1 MIQNLK
7 VDIVYY
13 KMETDFEMEFNLG
26 GCCRMRLLTDKANEK
41 RTYLNMLSRAVQ
53 RSRVIISCGSL
64 FTQNGIIDITAHSI
78 GKGLETVNKSEY
90 GIKSND
96 EIQIINGSIPLV
108 TPDGIF
114 GGCIIESGPQTII
127 LLSES
132 KSVRKTI
139 MKNLIHPY
147 IEDISVLQPK
157 PTETQNQEIEV
168 AEQSDEETPETE
180 VSEEQ
185 NDEIGET
192 DGEKEETVEEKEE
205 TEQESETS
213 FSSEHNIEFV
223 MFDDTEDTQDIPD
236 EIAVENTGLVI
247 EPSNVKYSKKS
258 YYDLEYSNSQADED
272 FYFEDKEDIVTKK
285 DYKLPIIII
294 SILLVL
300 VLAVL
305 AFCLLYIPITN
316 KINISE
322 YIKQIFKVNGNV
334 PRRF

>member
-1 MIQNLK
+1 MLQNLK

-26 GCCRMRLLTDKANEK
+26 GCCRMRLLTDKAEEK
-41 RTYLNMLSRAVQ
+41 KDYLNMLSRAVQ
-53 RSRVIISCGSL
+53 RSRIIISCGLL
-64 FTQNGIIDITAHSI
+64 FTQNGIINITAHSI
-78 GKGLETVNKSEY
+78 GKGLETVNKDEY

-96 EIQIINGSIPLV
+96 EIQIIGGSTPLV

-147 IEDISVLQPK
+147 IEDISTLQPK
-157 PTETQNQEIEV
+157 NPQTQDKENAV
-168 AEQSDEETPETE
+168 VEQSSEEIPETE
-180 VSEEQ
+180 VLEEP
-185 NDEIGET
+185 NGEITET
-192 DGEKEETVEEKEE
+192 EEENKEITEEKEE
-205 TEQESETS
+205 TEQENKTS

-223 MFDDTEDTQDIPD
+223 MFDGTDDTQNIPD
-236 EIAVENTGLVI
+236 DTVVENPGLVI

-258 YYDLEYSNSQADED
+258 YYELDYGNNEMDED
-272 FYFEDKEDIVTKK
+272 FYFEGEEKIVTKK
-285 DYKLPIIII
+285 NYKLPIILI

-300 VLAVL
+300 VLILL
-305 AFCLLYIPITN
+305 AFCIFYIPIVN
-316 KINISE
+316 KISISE
-322 YIKQIFKVNGNV
+322 YIKQIFAVGGNL
-334 PRRF
+334 PKRF